1 MLPNRAPYSSTVASV
16 MAVQTMQQRRIQDVH
31 DPPDLDL
38 FGELSKSE
46 AVAQAA
52 LTVLYRRYSQRIYT
66 YCRKITGDNEVAQ
79 DLLQETFVKLY
90 DSGKQARNVENFPAY
105 LMTIARNLCLS
116 HRSRSQRQYVPVE
129 DFHLTVRDVP
139 YEHKELLQLIQTSL
153 DLLPDDYREA
163 FVLREYNGLTY
174 NEIADVIGQS
184 LDVVKVRIFRAKK
197 KLREILAP
205 YLADINHKA

>member
-1 MLPNRAPYSSTVASV
+1 
-16 MAVQTMQQRRIQDVH
+16 MAVNTMQQYRTQDVQ
-31 DPPDLDL
+31 DPPDLEL
-38 FGELSKSE
+38 FGQLSKGE
-46 AVAQAA
+46 KVAQAA

-66 YCRKITGDNEVAQ
+66 YCRKITGDNIVAQ
-79 DLLQETFVKLY
+79 DLLQETFVKLF
-90 DSGKQARNVENFPAY
+90 DSGKQARVVENFPAY

-116 HRSRSQRQYVPVE
+116 HRSRSARQYVPVE
-129 DFHLTVRDVP
+129 DFHLSARDVP

-163 FVLREYNGLTY
+163 FVLREYNGLSY
-174 NEIADVIGQS
+174 NEIAEVIGQS